1 MLMYLH
7 YGAILTIV
15 IFMVMFVY
23 YDNKNKKANP
33 SYPSI
38 LITLGIAFTFAGVAL
53 GLMSFN
59 TDDPTNSLANLVN
72 GIKTAFWGSLT
83 GVIASIVVKFHALI
97 YLKENA
103 VDLKHDEDVVKF
115 YDQHRNLVENSKFLE
130 IINTSINENNRS
142 LILAIKEFGIDLD
155 NKNKINLESLLGS
168 INGSL
173 NGIEQI
179 QRSTQSLI
187 AGEISELR
195 SEFVIFA
202 QKQAEQNTE
211 IFIQA
216 LESAIQKFNEN
227 LVEGLG
233 DNFKQLNEAVN
244 RLVDWQNNYSKHVE
258 QQTEKYSVI
267 ASQVDKVSND
277 FSDFLNR
284 TDTFSEVVSQI
295 ESTLDA
301 IDLKNTQFNQRIESF
316 YGALDAKVVDI
327 ESTRDIFDLALK
339 QVKAQMHYTKQTTE
353 QIFSEINQNISKSHD
368 KALNSQ
374 KETSQAV
381 QQLTEQMK
389 QSFDQTQ
396 KQLDGSLSTIET
408 KLQQTL
414 NQSLLTLAQQLGSLS
429 TKFASD
435 YEPITVNLKRL
446 IDSFDKGAK

>member
-7 YGAILTIV
+7 YGAILTIA
-15 IFMVMFVY
+15 IFMIICLYF
-23 YDNKNKKANP
+23 DNKNKKANP
-33 SYPSI
+33 SYPSL
-38 LITLGIAFTFAGVAL
+38 LITFGIAFTFAGVAL
-53 GLMSFN
+53 GLMNFN

-83 GVIASIVVKFHALI
+83 GVVASMVVKFHALI
-97 YLKENA
+97 YLKENVA
-103 VDLKHDEDVVKF
+103 DLKYDQDIDKF
-115 YDQHRNLVENSKFLE
+115 YSQHDALVENSKFLE

-142 LILAIKEFGIDLD
+142 LISAIKEFGINLD
-155 NKNKINLESLLGS
+155 NKNRINLDALLGS

-179 QRSTQSLI
+179 QRSTQGLI

-216 LESAIQKFNEN
+216 LESAIQKFNQN

-233 DNFKQLNEAVN
+233 DNFKRLNEAVN
-244 RLVDWQNNYSKHVE
+244 RLVDWQNNYSSHVE
-258 QQTEKYSVI
+258 QQTDKYTVI

-277 FSDFLNR
+277 FSDFLEH
-284 TDTFSEVVSQI
+284 TDTFIQVVNQI
-295 ESTLDA
+295 EKTLNA
-301 IDLKNTQFNQRIESF
+301 IDLKNTEFNQRIESF

-327 ESTRDIFDLALK
+327 ENTRNIFDLALK
-339 QVKAQMHYTKQTTE
+339 QVKAQMDYTKQTTE
-353 QIFSEINQNISKSHD
+353 QIFDEINQNINKSHD

-396 KQLDGSLSTIET
+396 KQLDGSLTTIET

-414 NQSLLTLAQQLGSLS
+414 NQSLMTLAQQLGSLS

-446 IDSFDKGAK
+446 IDSFDKGAR